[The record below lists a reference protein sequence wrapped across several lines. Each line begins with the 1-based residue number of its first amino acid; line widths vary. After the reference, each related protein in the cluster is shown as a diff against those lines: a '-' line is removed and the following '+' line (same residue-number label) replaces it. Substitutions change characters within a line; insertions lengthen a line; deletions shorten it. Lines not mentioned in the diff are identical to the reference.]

1 MSAGGLSYSGLVNHG
16 KITLPSV
23 DSWGTNMNILR
34 DPPKSITT
42 RRIEKVGQTSSITDM
57 IDESG
62 TRACEAIQVYARGVN
77 PFVSVSY
84 NNYGN
89 NGGQNSSGIRD
100 GGMQSAKLPYRIM
113 QDGAFRPPILLQE
126 DLLPL
131 SRIPRGKTS
140 AFSQAGFADFSRKMR
155 TCGTAE
161 ETKEVKTDTL
171 KGCVR
176 PTAVYQIETPL
187 NKPFEVK
194 YVIQPF
200 IKRSVGS
207 GMRSMDITH
216 KHGGKPTKEIDNNP
230 LHARAQANFT
240 EVRHVNN
247 NQFYPERYLQN
258 PLSHSVASNIS
269 SNKYS
274 NLENNELHPD
284 RYLQDPLGYSVASNI
299 SSNKYSNLDNN
310 ELHPDRYLQ
319 DPLGYS
325 VASNI
330 SSNKYSNLE
339 NNELHPDRY
348 LQDHL
353 DYSVASNISSN
364 KYSNLDNNELNPDR
378 YLQDPLGYSVA
389 SNISSNK
396 YSNLDNNELHPDRYL
411 QDHLDYSVASNISSN
426 KYSNLDNNELHPDRY
441 LQEHLDYSV
450 ASNISS
456 NKYSNLENNELQ
468 PERYL
473 QNHLNHS
480 VASNIS
486 SNRHYTSIEDIL
498 DLSDMPIHN
507 DIRHSSII
515 APVSGVEKT
524 KYFHDDISLSRN
536 LPEYNVTTNIGNQNV
551 HKRLEYDKDIQLS
564 RKTPVTSF
572 VSNPVSRGF
581 TDHSSRDARLAEKI
595 NLGGY
600 SVPGQIP
607 MQGRM
612 QNVIETK
619 ESEKGKLGRMVIESM
634 QQRFDKP
641 APFS

>member
-42 RRIEKVGQTSSITDM
+42 RRNEKVGETSSITDM

-84 NNYGN
+84 NNVGN

-100 GGMQSAKLPYRIM
+100 GGMQSVKLPYRIM
-113 QDGAFRPPILLQE
+113 QDGAFRPPVLLQE

-131 SRIPRGKTS
+131 SRMPRGKTT
-140 AFSQAGFADFSRKMR
+140 AFSKAGFADFSRRMR

-161 ETKEVKTDTL
+161 ETKEVKTETL
-171 KGCVR
+171 KGSVR

-187 NKPFEVK
+187 DKPFEVK
-194 YVIQPF
+194 YVIQPS

-207 GMRSMDITH
+207 GIRSMDITH
-216 KHGGKPTKEIDNNP
+216 KYGGKPTKEIDTNP
-230 LHARAQANFT
+230 LHAKVQANFT

-247 NQFYPERYLQN
+247 NQFYPERYLQD
-258 PLSHSVASNIS
+258 PLGHSVASNIS

-274 NLENNELHPD
+274 NLDNNELHAD
-284 RYLQDPLGYSVASNI
+284 RYLQDHLEYSVASNI

-319 DPLGYS
+319 DPLGHS

-330 SSNKYSNLE
+330 SSNKYSNLH
-339 NNELHPDRY
+339 NNELHP
-348 LQDHL
+348 
-353 DYSVASNISSN
+353 
-364 KYSNLDNNELNPDR
+364 ER
-378 YLQDPLGYSVA
+378 YLQDPLGHSVA

-396 YSNLDNNELHPDRYL
+396 YSNLDNNELHADRYL
-411 QDHLDYSVASNISSN
+411 QDHLGHSVLTNISSN
-426 KYSNLDNNELHPDRY
+426 
-441 LQEHLDYSV
+441 Q
-450 ASNISS
+450 
-456 NKYSNLENNELQ
+456 
-468 PERYL
+468 
-473 QNHLNHS
+473 
-480 VASNIS
+480 
-486 SNRHYTSIEDIL
+486 HYTSSIEDIL
-498 DLSDMPIHN
+498 DLSDMPVHDN
-507 DIRHSSII
+507 IRNSSII
-515 APVSGVEKT
+515 APVSGVEQT
-524 KYFHDDISLSRN
+524 RYFHDEINLSRN
-536 LPEYNVTTNIGNQNV
+536 LPEYNVKTNIGNQNV
-551 HKRLEYDKDIQLS
+551 HKRLEYDNQIELS
-564 RKTPVTSF
+564 RNIPITSCI
-572 VSNPVSRGF
+572 SNPGSRSF

-595 NLGGY
+595 KPGGY

-612 QNVIETK
+612 QNIVETR
-619 ESEKGKLGRMVIESM
+619 ESEKGRVSRIVMESM
-634 QQRFDKP
+634 QGRFDKP
-641 APFS
+641 APFR